1 MKRQAFTLIE
11 LLVVI
16 AIVGTLLALLAPAL
30 VGAIQ
35 IAHQTACASNLRQIG
50 LATQQYLKDHDGW
63 FFPLYTEDDGTGR
76 YWYYGFEPNGSPAL
90 GEGNRILDRT
100 KGKLYPYLESSGVE
114 VCPTFPYSG
123 PYKPKYKG
131 DPWTYGINRY
141 FSSHPTH
148 GLGNANGNGNRP
160 YDMVR
165 PRDASRTVIFADS
178 AQVVTFLAPATP
190 THPMVEDFPY
200 VETGKKYVQF
210 RHSGLANVL
219 FADWHVEAC
228 EPAPGSF
235 SPTLPDTRIGCLD
248 ETRVLLDPQASGP
261 GGG

>member
-1 MKRQAFTLIE
+1 MRARGFTLVE
-11 LLVVI
+11 LLVVV
-16 AIVGTLLALLAPAL
+16 AIIGTLISLLAPAL
-30 VGAIQ
+30 AAAIQ
-35 IAHQTACASNLRQIG
+35 IAYQTACASNLRQIG

-76 YWYYGFEPNGSPAL
+76 YWYYGFEANGSPAL

-114 VCPTFPYSG
+114 VCQAFPYSG

-141 FSSHPTH
+141 FSSHPAH
-148 GLGNANGNGNRP
+148 SLGNVNGNGNRP

-165 PRDASRTVIFADS
+165 PRDACRTVIFADS

-190 THPMVEDFPY
+190 THPMTEEFPY
-200 VETGKKYVQF
+200 IESGKKYVQF
-210 RHSGLANVL
+210 RHNGLANVL

-235 SPTLPDTRIGCLD
+235 NPLLPNALIGCLD
-248 ETRVLLDPQASGP
+248 EKSVVLDPQAGHSG
-261 GGG
+261 G